1 MYKKGDVIND
11 YLGNCGMH
19 GDTRILQDIFPFN
32 LYTEHLLSNS
42 SQRTNLPLGKKFHSP
57 QDTLEEKSKMEN
69 MRSKLLKMLPLAE
82 WPDETSRRDSSG
94 RMSSWRDRLDQV
106 FL

>member
-1 MYKKGDVIND
+1 MTTWEIVECTKI
-11 YLGNCGMH
+11 LGSCKM
-19 GDTRILQDIFPFN
+19 FSPFN

-42 SQRTNLPLGKKFHSP
+42 SQRTNLPLGQKFHSP

-69 MRSKLLKMLPLAE
+69 MRSKLLKMLSLAE
-82 WPDETSRRDSSG
+82 WPDETSRRNSSG
-94 RMSSWRDRLDQV
+94 MMSSWKDRMDQV